1 MYCVALWGG
10 QVCIVWHSGVE
21 FYVSCGIVGRA
32 SIYIMWHSGEGR
44 YVLCGIVGRA
54 GMYCVA

>member
-1 MYCVALWGG
+1 VWHSGEGNYVLCGIVGRSVMYCIALWGG
-10 QVCIVWHSGVE
+10 QLFIVWHS
-21 FYVSCGIVGRA
+21 
-32 SIYIMWHSGEGR
+32 WEGR